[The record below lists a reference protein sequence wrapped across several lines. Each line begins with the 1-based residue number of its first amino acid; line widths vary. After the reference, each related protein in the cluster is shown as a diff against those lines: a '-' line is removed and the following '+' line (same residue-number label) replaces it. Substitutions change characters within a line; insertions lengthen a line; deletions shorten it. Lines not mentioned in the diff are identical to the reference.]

1 MKTNLLSKVAA
12 LTVALC
18 FTGTMSVFADDPF
31 TERTT
36 GGVIYRVY
44 SDHAVAADVDH
55 TRANVPETV
64 YILSEVD
71 GKPVTEL

>member
-44 SDHAVAADVDH
+44 SDHAVAADVD
-55 TRANVPETV
+55 TRKRTRNGVHSV
-64 YILSEVD
+64 RS
-71 GKPVTEL
+71 